1 MGEEVKPMIAY
12 GNQYMASFIL
22 VKCIQRLKSLHPDAK
37 KEEIWPKGK
46 TMGHKYYHTNLT

>member
-12 GNQYMASFIL
+12 GNQYMGSFIL